1 MTEINW
7 YVDGLKPG
15 KMVDYDEIQKIM
27 ESYYKYNRSKLNM
40 AITLGSSSSNIY
52 DTMSENRRRLGAS
65 QYYYSIDLEY
75 KEGDYAKIILN
86 YAGQHAVKNWK
97 ACLIA
102 ALGDM
107 VAHQFLNEISV
118 ASNELMKKYYDFDPS
133 DASKATA
140 EVMEQYRKDEKAME
154 HFIRFK
160 KALGAYCAISIVND
174 YNAELADQVY
184 SLYKLPSWLV
194 DKRVNMDQLA
204 YDFYEKFLD
213 RITKLAGACVY
224 DKVNNLSQ
232 CNLPELTYLKD
243 TGFNELRDV
252 FALKFDKILSGKKI
266 TSREYNRVVNVME
279 SMCNS
284 VWDKHNQILVEI
296 TKEKAIEKVSKLSGS
311 PLNLAMSSQMIDK
324 LLSKK

>member
-52 DTMSENRRRLGAS
+52 DNLSNNRRRLGAS

-75 KEGDYAKIILN
+75 KDGDYAKIVLN

-107 VAHQFLNEISV
+107 VAHQFLDEISV
-118 ASNELMKKYYDFDPS
+118 ASNELMKKYYNFDPS

-140 EVMEQYRKDEKAME
+140 EEMEQYRKDEKTME

-160 KALGAYCAISIVND
+160 KALGAYCAVSIVND

-194 DKRVNMDQLA
+194 DKRLGIEQIA
-204 YDFYEKFLD
+204 YDFHEKFLD
-213 RITKLAGACVY
+213 RTTKLAGACVY

-232 CNLPELTYLKD
+232 CNIQDLVYLKD
-243 TGFNELRDV
+243 TGFDELRDV
-252 FALKFDKILSGKKI
+252 YALKFDKILSGKKI
-266 TSREYNRVVNVME
+266 TSREYNRVINIME
-279 SMCNS
+279 NMCNL
-284 VWDKHNQILVEI
+284 VWDKRNQIIAEI
-296 TKEKAIEKVSKLSGS
+296 TKERALEKVSKLSGS
-311 PLNLAMSSQMIDK
+311 PLNLAMSPQMIDK
-324 LLSKK
+324 LLSTK